1 MDFAQTEE
9 QRDLAALARQ
19 ILTERVTPER
29 LATLEAD
36 VLAGT
41 GEPRFDRELW
51 AQLAKA
57 NLLGIG
63 VPAEYGGLGYGV
75 LEECVVLE
83 EAGRVLAPVPLWAC
97 ATVGAGAIA
106 AHGTE
111 AQRRGW
117 LPGLVS
123 GEKIVTVALAEP
135 RGSDAAAPATTAT
148 RLAGSGSSSSSA
160 GGVGPDGGVGVGVGA
175 GWRLDGVRTAVPFAT
190 VADAV
195 LVPARTGTGVGV
207 FLVDP
212 AAAGVTVE
220 RQLTT
225 AREVTGLLRLE
236 GVVVGDD
243 ALVGGPA
250 AAEGDAVAVALRD
263 RATLGLCALQLG
275 VTERAMRAAAEYTS
289 NRQQFGRPIGSFQ
302 AVGHRL
308 ADCYIDV
315 EAIRLTMWQAAWQL
329 AEGWDASSA
338 VATAKFWAADGG
350 HRVAS
355 AVVHVHGG
363 MGIAEEYF
371 VHRYFLHAKQLEFTL
386 GGAGEQARRL
396 GDLMAAA
403 PAPDHVV

>member
-19 ILTERVTPER
+19 ILTERVTPDR
-29 LATLEAD
+29 LTTLEAG

-51 AQLAKA
+51 AELAKA
-57 NLLGIG
+57 NLLGVG

-75 LEECVVLE
+75 LEECLVLE
-83 EAGRVLAPVPLWAC
+83 EAGRVLAPVPLWAS
-97 ATVGAGAIA
+97 ATVAAGAVA
-106 AHGTE
+106 AYGTE
-111 AQRRGW
+111 AQRRDW
-117 LPGLVS
+117 LPGLVA
-123 GEKIVTVALAEP
+123 GEKILTVALAEP
-135 RGSDAAAPATTAT
+135 RGADAAAPATIAT
-148 RLAGSGSSSSSA
+148 RLAGA
-160 GGVGPDGGVGVGVGA
+160 GPGPDGGVGPGG
-175 GWRLDGVRTAVPFAT
+175 GWRLDGIKTAVPFAT

-195 LVPARTGTGVGV
+195 LVPARTETGVGL

-212 AAAGVTVE
+212 AAAGATVE
-220 RQLTT
+220 PQLTT
-225 AREVTGLLRLE
+225 AREIAGLLRLD

-243 ALVGGPA
+243 ALLGGLA
-250 AAEGDAVAVALRD
+250 APEGNAAAVALRD

-289 NRQQFGRPIGSFQ
+289 NRHQFGRPIGSFQ

-329 AEGWDASSA
+329 AEGWDASAA

-386 GGAGEQARRL
+386 GGAGEQSRRL
-396 GDLMAAA
+396 GDLMAAT